1 MNYIRFIKDDNF
13 KILKDS
19 EIKISKLLP
28 NIMKEAL
35 YNKDIKDDMYI
46 LCPVYQLNEEKDYLD
61 YSNFQIGITGS
72 IKHGDS
78 YYRTFVK
85 ELGEELGLQ
94 PVKGYKF
101 NEYKNFFK
109 EKVKIVYIVNIIKLK
124 PVTESLDFDKGIDNR
139 NIKIGSIIYGV
150 KNNILNFLST
160 KNIILNQSNDKI
172 IGIVALNVKYAK
184 NYISYISYISYKIR
198 YSQPLLTSKNGLIIR
213 YNNNNFNL
221 ESSFLE
227 FDNYQNLINFFDIL
241 LK

>member
-1 MNYIRFIKDDNF
+1 MTNYIRFIKEENF
-13 KILKDS
+13 RILKDT
-19 EIKISKLLP
+19 EIKISNLLP
-28 NIMKEAL
+28 NIIKEAL

-46 LCPVYQLNEEKDYLD
+46 LCPVYQLNEENNDNSE

-78 YYRTFVK
+78 YYNTFVK
-85 ELGEELGLQ
+85 ELGEELGLE
-94 PVKGYKF
+94 PIKGYKF

-124 PVTESLDFDKGIDNR
+124 PVTKCLVLDKGIDNR
-139 NIKIGSIIYGV
+139 NIKIGSIIYGS
-150 KNNILNFLST
+150 KNNILNFLSV

-184 NYISYISYISYKIR
+184 NYIYIFQKTR
-198 YSQPLLTSKNGLIIR
+198 YPHPLLTSKYGLLIR
-213 YNNNNFNL
+213 NNNNNFNL
-221 ESSFLE
+221 EKSFSE
-227 FDNYQNLINFFDIL
+227 FDNYQNLIKFFDIL

>member
-19 EIKISKLLP
+19 ENKISKLLP